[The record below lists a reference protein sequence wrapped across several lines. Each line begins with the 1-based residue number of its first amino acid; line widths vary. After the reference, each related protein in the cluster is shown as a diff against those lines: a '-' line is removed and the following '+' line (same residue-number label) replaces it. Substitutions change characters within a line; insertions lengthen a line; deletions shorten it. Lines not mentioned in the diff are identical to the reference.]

1 VNAAASEAA
10 DYNLS
15 HAAEME
21 GLPTTP
27 HGETNTTTE
36 AHGEGA
42 AHANPTALGLDATW
56 YVALA
61 MVAVILIMLWKKV
74 PGAIGAGLDRK
85 IAGIR
90 QSIEEATRL
99 REEAEALKAEYEAKA
114 AAAEKEAA
122 QIRAHAEE
130 EATAL
135 VAQARIDAEALVERR
150 TRMAEDKI
158 AAAERG
164 AIAEIRAKAAEAAA
178 QAAATVIAEHHGAAA
193 DKPLVDRAIA
203 GLSARP

>member
-1 VNAAASEAA
+1 MNPASAAAE
-10 DYNLS
+10 YNLQ
-15 HAAEME
+15 HADRLE
-21 GLPTTP
+21 GMPAAP

-42 AHANPTALGLDATW
+42 EHVNPTALGFDATW

-61 MVAVILIMLWKKV
+61 MVAVIVIMLIQKV
-74 PGAIGAGLDRK
+74 PAAIGRALDKK

-90 QSIEEATRL
+90 ANLDESQRL

-122 QIRAHAEE
+122 DIRAHAET
-130 EATAL
+130 EAAAL
-135 VAQARIDAEALVERR
+135 VAQAKVDAEALVERR

-158 AAAERG
+158 GAAER
-164 AIAEIRAKAAEAAA
+164 AAVAEVRAKAADAAA
-178 QAAATVIAEHHGAAA
+178 KAAAAVISQHHDANA
-193 DKPLVDRAIA
+193 DRALVDKAIA
-203 GLSARP
+203 GLGRR